1 MIVETLDRA
10 GRDNYKVLIG
20 AVVPRPIAWVSTLSP
35 DGTLNLAP
43 FSFFQAVC
51 PDPPTVIISVG
62 RRADGRRKDTA
73 VNAEAAGE
81 FVVNI
86 VNLELAEAMNATS
99 GDYPYGMSE
108 FEIAGL
114 ESAPSSV
121 VRTPRVAA
129 APIALECRL
138 ARALPVGRGPDDYL
152 LLFGEV
158 VCFYV
163 RDDLYDNGR
172 IDPARLQPLGRLAG
186 NQYSKPGEIF
196 EMIRPKYEAEARS
209 QKLEGSPS

>member
-1 MIVETLDRA
+1 MIIETLGREN
-10 GRDNYKVLIG
+10 RDNYKILIG
-20 AVVPRPIAWVSTLSP
+20 AVVPRPIAWVSTLAA
-35 DGTLNLAP
+35 DGSLNLAP

-51 PDPPTVIISVG
+51 PDPPTVIVSVG

-73 VNAEAAGE
+73 VNAEASGE

-86 VNLELAEAMNATS
+86 VNLELGEAMNTTS

-108 FEIAGL
+108 FEVAGL
-114 ESAPSSV
+114 ETAPSGL
-121 VRTPRVAA
+121 VRPPRVAA

-163 RDDLYDNGR
+163 RDDLYENGR
-172 IDPARLQPLGRLAG
+172 IDATRLQPLGRLAG

-196 EMIRPKYEAEARS
+196 ELVRPKYQGE
-209 QKLEGSPS
+209 

>member
-1 MIVETLDRA
+1 MIIETVGRDS
-10 GRDNYKVLIG
+10 RDNYKLLIG
-20 AVVPRPIAWVSTLSP
+20 AVVPRPIAWVSTLGP
-35 DGTLNLAP
+35 DGRPNLAP
-43 FSFFQAVC
+43 FSYFQAVC
-51 PDPPTVIISVG
+51 PDPPTVIVSVA
-62 RRADGRRKDTA
+62 RRPEGERKDTGR
-73 VNAEAAGE
+73 NAEAAGE

-108 FEIAGL
+108 FEVAGL
-114 ESAPSSV
+114 ETARSHV

-138 ARALPVGRGPDDYL
+138 ARVVPVGREPHDYL
-152 LLFGEV
+152 VLFGEV

-172 IDPARLQPLGRLAG
+172 IDAARLQPLGRLAG

-196 EMIRPKYEAEARS
+196 ELIRPKY
-209 QKLEGSPS
+209 QGV